1 MIFGRSRKKIFWKIF
16 FSGCDSMDVGRSG
29 EVQGVVGRVWV
40 CEILGFF
47 DGYSIFLKKS
57 QKIGDKK
64 SFLAVNRSPDV
75 GI

>member
-1 MIFGRSRKKIFWKIF
+1 
-16 FSGCDSMDVGRSG
+16 MDVGRSG

-40 CEILGFF
+40 VEIICFF
-47 DGYSIFLKKS
+47 DGYSIFLKK
-57 QKIGDKK
+57 KVETLENK